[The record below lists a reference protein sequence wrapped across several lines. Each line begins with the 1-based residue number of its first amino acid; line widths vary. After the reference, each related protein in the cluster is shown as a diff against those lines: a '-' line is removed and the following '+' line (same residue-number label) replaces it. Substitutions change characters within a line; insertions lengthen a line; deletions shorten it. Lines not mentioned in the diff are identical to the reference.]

1 MPPPKYKTMSIP
13 KVTYDALR
21 LARSTLLR
29 KGTNA
34 LPPELR
40 ELVKS
45 TRTLTNSQVIELA
58 FAALKMRMDE
68 AKS

>member
-34 LPPELR
+34 LPEEQR
-40 ELVKS
+40 EKLTGVW
-45 TRTLTNSQVIELA
+45 RGTNSQVIELA

-68 AKS
+68 KK